1 MEPVNKPEKDTGH
14 FRLPAARMLPS
25 VHAPFKKR
33 RTVQPKVNNS
43 ADGHDRKQ
51 RKSPARRLRSFFER
65 GGNAAGL
72 MNRRFKHQ
80 QSDRSQNCEA
90 GNIQN
95 PFQGINTESVREWS
109 VFLAGNQNGSNRL
122 PGAPQ

>member
-14 FRLPAARMLPS
+14 FRPPAARMLPN

-43 ADGHDRKQ
+43 ADSQDRKQ
-51 RKSPARRLRSFFER
+51 RKSPARGLGGFFER
-65 GGNAAGL
+65 GSNAAGL

-80 QSDRSQNCEA
+80 QTDRSQDCEA
-90 GNIQN
+90 GNVQN
-95 PFQGINTESVREWS
+95 PLQGINTESVRERS
-109 VFLAGNQNGSNRL
+109 VFLAGNQDGSNRL